1 MIEEILIN
9 NTVAALEIL
18 YKQKVDKQLIQI
30 QKTKK
35 EFEGDLTIVV
45 FPLLKFSRKNPEQT
59 ANEIGEYLKNNLD
72 EINKFNVVKGFLNLV
87 ISDEFWLDFFLQNH
101 KKEKYEYF
109 EKNNGES
116 IVIEF
121 SSPNTNKP
129 LHLGHIRNNLVGNS
143 IAAILKASGK
153 KVKKVNLVNDRGIHI
168 CKSMIA
174 WQLWGKNQTPDIT
187 NKKGDKFVGDFYVKF
202 EKENKKE
209 TAILIAD
216 GVDKDKAAQQTPLM
230 EKARKMLVNWESG
243 EKETRELW
251 EKMNNWVYMGF
262 DKTYD
267 RLGIDFDKT
276 YYESDTYLLGKEIV
290 TNGLKKGIL
299 IKKDDGSVWAD
310 LTDHKLDKKL
320 LLRPDG
326 TSVYITQDI
335 GTAQLRH
342 DEYNADKLLYVVG
355 NEQIYHFNVLKII
368 LEKLDR
374 KWAENIIHIA
384 YGMVELPHGK
394 MKSREGTV
402 VDADDLMSEMHLTAK
417 TTTEELGKIEGFS
430 ADEAEEL
437 FEIIG
442 QGALKYFILKVDP
455 KKNMLFNPVESID
468 FNGNTGPFI
477 QYTYARIKSL
487 LRKARERNITLSD
500 NIPDN
505 INIHPKEKQ
514 VIKNLYTFSETI
526 QQAAENYSPAIIA
539 NYVYNL
545 VKDYNQFYQ
554 EIPILREENPD
565 LLNFR
570 LKLSEFTSRVI
581 KTSMELLGI
590 KVPER
595 M

>member
-290 TNGLKKGIL
+290 INGLKERIL
-299 IKKDDGSVWAD
+299 FKKDDGSVWAD

-368 LEKLDR
+368 LEKLGR

-514 VIKNLYTFSETI
+514 VIKNLYDFSETI